1 MNKKINVVLVSLV
14 VAEDVFL
21 SSCTATDRNILS
33 ESMMSSTVI
42 ETSISSLTVDSVPT
56 ADVSFT
62 HKPTNQE
69 TTEETTEET
78 IETTQATTTQATE
91 APTTTA
97 ETESTTQ
104 AASEAPTTA
113 AANEAPTTA
122 AATESTTQAATE
134 TTAQSTTAQAGSVFD
149 ATSYAWYNIR
159 NSSHIIPGIPG
170 NASPWLSA
178 YNGIFVGD
186 TSRKV
191 FYLTFDAGSD
201 TGYANQIMDVLYNQ
215 GIKATFFV
223 AKSYIANNPD
233 IVRRM
238 VNDGHVVANHTV
250 SHTNLANLSD
260 EEIRQEYQGVE
271 DEFTIVTG
279 ASLTKC
285 IRPPMGNYSE
295 RSLYVTSQL
304 GYKTVF
310 WSIAYKDYDVNN
322 QPTYDEAMAIVQN
335 NYHDGAIILLHIA
348 SKTDADALNDM
359 ILFLK
364 AQGYSFDVIG

>member
-1 MNKKINVVLVSLV
+1 MNKKTNIVLVSLV
-14 VAEDVFL
+14 VAEGVFF
-21 SSCTATDRNILS
+21 SSCTATDRNNLS
-33 ESMMSSTVI
+33 ESMESSTAI
-42 ETSISSLTVDSVPT
+42 ETSISSQTVDSVPT
-56 ADVSFT
+56 ADVSST
-62 HKPTNQE
+62 HKLTNQA
-69 TTEETTEET
+69 TTE
-78 IETTQATTTQATE
+78 TTQATE

-97 ETESTTQ
+97 ATEATTQ
-104 AASEAPTTA
+104 TA
-113 AANEAPTTA
+113 TEAPTTA

-134 TTAQSTTAQAGSVFD
+134 TTNQSTTAQAGSVFD
-149 ATSYAWYNIR
+149 TTSYAWYNIR
-159 NSSHIIPGIPG
+159 NSTHIIPGIPG
-170 NASPWLSA
+170 NATPWLSA

-186 TSRKV
+186 TSKKV

-201 TGYANQIMDVLYNQ
+201 TGYANLIMDVLYNQ

-223 AKSYIANNPD
+223 TKSYITNNPD

-250 SHTNLANLSD
+250 SHSNLASLSD

-310 WSIAYKDYDVNN
+310 WSIAYKDYDANN

-335 NYHDGAIILLHIA
+335 NYHDGAIILLHIV

>member
-1 MNKKINVVLVSLV
+1 MNKKTNIVLVSLV
-14 VAEDVFL
+14 VAEGVFL
-21 SSCTATDRNILS
+21 SSCTATDRNNWS
-33 ESMMSSTVI
+33 ESMESSTAI
-42 ETSISSLTVDSVPT
+42 ETSISSQTVDSVPT
-56 ADVSFT
+56 ADVSST
-62 HKPTNQE
+62 HKLTNQA

-78 IETTQATTTQATE
+78 TETTQATITQATE
-91 APTTTA
+91 APTATA
-97 ETESTTQ
+97 ATEATTQ
-104 AASEAPTTA
+104 AVTEAPTT
-113 AANEAPTTA
+113 

-134 TTAQSTTAQAGSVFD
+134 TTTQSTTAQAGSVFD
-149 ATSYAWYNIR
+149 TTSYAWYNIR
-159 NSSHIIPGIPG
+159 NSTHSIPGIPG

-191 FYLTFDAGSD
+191 FYLTFDAGAD
-201 TGYANQIMDVLYNQ
+201 TGYANLIMDVLYNQ

-223 AKSYIANNPD
+223 TKPYITNNPD

-250 SHTNLANLSD
+250 SHLNLASLSD

-335 NYHDGAIILLHIA
+335 NYHDGAIMLLHIA

>member
-1 MNKKINVVLVSLV
+1 MNKKTNIVLVSLV
-14 VAEDVFL
+14 VAEGVFL
-21 SSCTATDRNILS
+21 SSCTATDRNNLS
-33 ESMMSSTVI
+33 GSMESSTAI
-42 ETSISSLTVDSVPT
+42 ETSISSQTVDSVPT
-56 ADVSFT
+56 ADVSST
-62 HKPTNQE
+62 HKLTNQA

-78 IETTQATTTQATE
+78 TETTQATTTQATE
-91 APTTTA
+91 APTT
-97 ETESTTQ
+97 
-104 AASEAPTTA
+104 
-113 AANEAPTTA
+113 

-134 TTAQSTTAQAGSVFD
+134 TTTQSTTAQAGSVFD
-149 ATSYAWYNIR
+149 TTSYAWYNIR
-159 NSSHIIPGIPG
+159 NSTHSIPGIPG

-191 FYLTFDAGSD
+191 FYFTFDAGAD
-201 TGYANQIMDVLYNQ
+201 TGYSNLIMDVLYNQ

-223 AKSYIANNPD
+223 TKPYITNNPD

-238 VNDGHVVANHTV
+238 VNDGHVVANHTI
-250 SHTNLANLSD
+250 SHSNLASLSD

-335 NYHDGAIILLHIA
+335 NYHDGAIILLHIT

>member
-1 MNKKINVVLVSLV
+1 MNKKINIVLVSLV
-14 VAEDVFL
+14 VAEDVLL
-21 SSCTATDRNILS
+21 SSCTSAETHKLS
-33 ESMMSSTVI
+33 ESVDFSTAIV
-42 ETSISSLTVDSVPT
+42 TSISSQTTDSVSSAAVSSTYNPT
-56 ADVSFT
+56 T
-62 HKPTNQE
+62 QKTTQE
-69 TTEETTEET
+69 TTE
-78 IETTQATTTQATE
+78 
-91 APTTTA
+91 
-97 ETESTTQ
+97 TTQ
-104 AASEAPTTA
+104 AATTRATDAPTAVSVTEATTQSATDSATTA
-113 AANEAPTTA
+113 AAH
-122 AATESTTQAATE
+122 ESTTQAATVA
-134 TTAQSTTAQAGSVFD
+134 TTNAATAQPGSEFD
-149 ATSYAWYNIR
+149 TTSYAWYNIR
-159 NSSHIIPGIPG
+159 NSTHTIPGIPG
-170 NASPWLSA
+170 NAGPWLSA

-191 FYLTFDAGSD
+191 FYFSFDAGYD

-223 AKSYIANNPD
+223 TKSYIKNNPD

-238 VNDGHVVANHTV
+238 VNDGHAVANHTV
-250 SHTNLANLSD
+250 SHSNLATLTD
-260 EEIRQEYQGVE
+260 EEIRQEYKGVE
-271 DEFTIVTG
+271 DEFTLVTG

-310 WSIAYKDYDVNN
+310 WSIAYKDYDTDN

-335 NYHDGAIILLHIA
+335 NYHDGAIFLLHIA

-364 AQGYSFDVIG
+364 AQGYRFDVIG